1 MEMLATIEQT
11 SSKCPEEA
19 LSIMMPRSSKALSTI
34 GFFPHFVKWPRKLH
48 LMIGPGGATINLL
61 DCKGTLTRA
70 ILNCVYTVYLTAK
83 THPTEE

>member
-34 GFFPHFVKWPRKLH
+34 GFFL
-48 LMIGPGGATINLL
+48 
-61 DCKGTLTRA
+61 
-70 ILNCVYTVYLTAK
+70 ILSNGQ
-83 THPTEE
+83 ENFI